1 MMFRYM
7 GWDEAADLTIKT
19 MEKSILDGNVTYDLA
34 RGREEAK
41 TLKSSEF
48 ANSLIDNLDK
58 F

>member
-1 MMFRYM
+1 MFKR
-7 GWDEAADLTIKT
+7 I
-19 MEKSILDGNVTYDLA
+19 KSILDGNVTYDLA

-58 F
+58 FWRNSYEESYGSWSR

>member
-1 MMFRYM
+1 M
-7 GWDEAADLTIKT
+7 GWDDAANLTIKT

-34 RGREEAK
+34 RGRDEAK

-48 ANSLIDNLDK
+48 ANSLIDNLSK

>member
-1 MMFRYM
+1 
-7 GWDEAADLTIKT
+7 

-34 RGREEAK
+34 RGRKEAT